1 MSQRGIFLDV
11 APGEKRGVVTLSG
24 RPERLLLEREGVGAG
39 EGLGARL
46 VGRVPG
52 PRRRRRPRVRRS
64 REWAGSGVLN
74 FTKETGR
81 PVQGASLEVE
91 GARRSASRKDG
102 DLAGARD
109 GRGPRRGS
117 WPRRSRWRRR
127 LQAFAPE
134 AEIRLGAAARAM
146 ADLAQDEAMA
156 SDFPLPGGGRIW
168 IEPTRALTAV
178 DVDLG
183 GRAADP
189 RRRSAARA
197 ANLRR
202 WRRRPGPCAW
212 KGLGGLV
219 VIDLVGRAHD
229 PAALLAAARAAFAPD
244 NPGVA
249 LRRGEPLW
257 DARVGRLPRRAR
269 PVVEDLADESGAA
282 TPLTLGLALL
292 RALEREALADPGGRF
307 VGVAPAP
314 LVEAARAALGSLNG
328 RVGARLDLRAESP
341 RGAAPFEVVR
351 A

>member
-11 APGEKRGVVTLSG
+11 GPGEKRGVVTLSG

-46 VGRVPG
+46 VGRVRAVDAAAG
-52 PRRRRRPRVRRS
+52 LAFVDLGNG
-64 REWAGSGVLN
+64 REGVLN

-81 PVQGASLEVE
+81 PVQGAAMEVE
-91 GARRSASRKDG
+91 VRAEARRGKTATLRALG
-102 DLAGARD
+102 TAEGPPRILAAAPGLEA
-109 GRGPRRGS
+109 
-117 WPRRSRWRRR
+117 R
-127 LQAFAPE
+127 LQAFAPD

-156 SDFPLPGGGRIW
+156 FDFPLPGGGQIW

-183 GRAADP
+183 GRAADSP
-189 RRRSAARA
+189 KKAARA
-197 ANLRR
+197 ANLEALAEAARTLR
-202 WRRRPGPCAW
+202 L

-219 VIDLVGRAHD
+219 VVDLVGRAHD
-229 PAALLAAARAAFAPD
+229 PAALLAAARTAFAPD

-249 LRRGEPLW
+249 LGAVSRFGTLELTI
-257 DARVGRLPRRAR
+257 PRRAR

-314 LVEAARAALGSLNG
+314 LVEAARAALVTLNG
-328 RVGARLDLRAESP
+328 RVGARLDLRAEAP
-341 RGAAPFEVVR
+341 RGGTPFEVVR